1 MKLSDLILQNE
12 MLFSGGNAELCD
24 VRDIAENADAA
35 QAGDVLFIRKASP
48 EIYEKA
54 RERGVPAIVSGYGE
68 YSEPD
73 IPTVWVS
80 DVRAALALAHLRMH
94 GNPQKDMRFIGI
106 TGTNG
111 KSTTC
116 LMTAHILKKAGHRV
130 GIIGTLF
137 CDCGNGQVSSGYT
150 TPPPNLLA
158 SELAEMRENGIDTV
172 VMEVSSHS
180 LSQERV
186 YGIDFDIGVF
196 TNLTHD
202 HLDFH
207 GSLGEYASAKEK
219 LFRRSKVSLINMD
232 DKAAYRMAWTSD
244 GDVFYYG
251 RDRRSE
257 FYFENEKISAGGS
270 DFDFCISPDGISHNI
285 KESILPLGGFNV
297 YNATAALACA
307 YLFGVP
313 EKKLADALS
322 DFPPVRGRMERIYA
336 GDFDVIIDYAHTP
349 DALGKAVSALR
360 EVYSG
365 RIITLFGC
373 GGDRDKTKRP
383 EMGDIA
389 ASLSDFAIVTSDNPR
404 TEDPAEIIRDICMG
418 IRSENY
424 MTEVNREKAIRIA
437 LSAAKKG
444 DVILLAGKGHE
455 DYVIDKEGKHNF
467 CERETVLKIIKEKD

>member
-1 MKLSDLILQNE
+1 M
-12 MLFSGGNAELCD
+12 
-24 VRDIAENADAA
+24 
-35 QAGDVLFIRKASP
+35 RK
-48 EIYEKA
+48 
-54 RERGVPAIVSGYGE
+54 
-68 YSEPD
+68 
-73 IPTVWVS
+73 
-80 DVRAALALAHLRMH
+80 
-94 GNPQKDMRFIGI
+94 
-106 TGTNG
+106 
-111 KSTTC
+111 
-116 LMTAHILKKAGHRV
+116 
-130 GIIGTLF
+130 
-137 CDCGNGQVSSGYT
+137 
-150 TPPPNLLA
+150 
-158 SELAEMRENGIDTV
+158 NGIDTV

-186 YGIDFDIGVF
+186 YGIGFDIGIF

-207 GSLGEYASAKEK
+207 GSPDEYASAKEK
-219 LFRRSKVSLINMD
+219 LFRRSKISLINID
-232 DKAAYRMAWTSD
+232 DKAAYRMAWASG

-251 RDRRSE
+251 KDHRAE

-270 DFDFCISPDGISHNI
+270 DFDFCISPGGISHNI
-285 KESILPLGGFNV
+285 KESILPLGDFNV

-307 YLFGVP
+307 YLFGIS
-313 EKKLADALS
+313 EEKLADVLA

-336 GDFDVIIDYAHTP
+336 GDFDVIVDYAHTP

-360 EVYSG
+360 EVYDG

-389 ASLSDFAIVTSDNPR
+389 ASLSDLAIVTSDNPR

-424 MTEVNREKAIRIA
+424 ITEINREKAIKIA
-437 LSAAKKG
+437 VSAAKKG

-455 DYVIDKEGKHNF
+455 EYIIDKEGKHDF